1 VRCRRMGRDYIP
13 ANRDSV
19 PACSAVLRPKGTRI
33 GRDSF
38 PACTTKLQTCFTP
51 ESNRGRDSIP
61 TSSIAENP
69 ADVTIVQTCPC
80 AECVNASVR
89 LWTRSRERKSRRG
102 NAAHAA
108 RIARDRQVHRRRA
121 AQHAPGTLASESSTG
136 ESGTGEFACDEGQ
149 RLQVFHATLRG
160 LRLIYFGHVRRR
172 TNRRI
177 LRSTAVVFRPEVLRW
192 PPLERR
198 WATRPPW
205 SRPCSANASWRPPP
219 NPPWPRRCAGSRSA

>member
-1 VRCRRMGRDYIP
+1 VRCRRMRRDYIP
-13 ANRDSV
+13 ANRDSA
-19 PACSAVLRPKGTRI
+19 PACSAVLRSKGTRI

-51 ESNRGRDSIP
+51 ESNPAGLHPNIVYSRKFGRRD
-61 TSSIAENP
+61 NC
-69 ADVTIVQTCPC
+69 ADVPVCGVRTCISQT
-80 AECVNASVR
+80 
-89 LWTRSRERKSRRG
+89 LTRTRERKSRRG
-102 NAAHAA
+102 SAARSA

-172 TNRRI
+172 TNVRI
-177 LRSTAVVFRPEVLRW
+177 LRSIVVVFRPEVLRW